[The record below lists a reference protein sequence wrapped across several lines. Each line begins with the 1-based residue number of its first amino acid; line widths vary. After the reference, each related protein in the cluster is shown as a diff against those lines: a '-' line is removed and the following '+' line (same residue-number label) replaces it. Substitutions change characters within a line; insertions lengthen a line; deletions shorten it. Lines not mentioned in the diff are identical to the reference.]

1 MAPSASSTTTRRSR
15 VLHWLFPSR
24 RAILALA
31 AVEIAASLVGLP
43 LPLHAVAGLLA
54 HLVLAVLGRPR

>member
-1 MAPSASSTTTRRSR
+1 

-43 LPLHAVAGLLA
+43 PLHAVVGLIA
-54 HLVLAVLGRPR
+54 HLVLAVVDRRR